1 MPSPFPLLSR
11 AAFPVLL
18 LAASLTLAG
27 CGEKKAEQSATTQ
40 LKDLEITDGTVND
53 AMTDLDGVKSE
64 GTALADTGSTNTA
77 TNAIAPAA
85 TASADA
91 STDASTDRGV
101 DAKAEVVAEQ

>member
-64 GTALADTGSTNTA
+64 GTALADTGSTNAA
-77 TNAIAPAA
+77 TNAIAP
-85 TASADA
+85 TADKV
-91 STDASTDRGV
+91 V
-101 DAKAEVVAEQ
+101 DSKAEVVAEQ